1 MKRLI
6 AFAACALCSATL
18 LADLKIGTV
27 EMMVLVR
34 NHKSYDSNKKL
45 LQDTEKDYQKKLD
58 GMKADLEEIQEEG
71 KKIADQGRNPML
83 AQAAKD
89 KIEKQLLD
97 IQNKFIAG
105 QQKLRAEAMDSQRQ
119 LQDLESRLLKITTD
133 DIRNIVNKYADDNDY
148 DIIVES
154 TVTAFAKKEFDVTDG
169 ILEAM
174 GVDPKTAK
182 GRGGKDADEGK

>member
-6 AFAACALCSATL
+6 AFAACALCSTTL
-18 LADLKIGTV
+18 LADLKLGTV

-34 NHKSYDSNKKL
+34 NHRSYDSNKKL
-45 LQDTEKDYQKKLD
+45 LQDTEKDYQAKLD
-58 GMKADLEEIQEEG
+58 GMKADLEELQEEG

-97 IQNKFIAG
+97 IQNKFISG
-105 QQKLRAEAMDSQRQ
+105 QQKLRGEAMESQRQ
-119 LQDLESRLLKITTD
+119 LQDLESRLLKIATD
-133 DIRNIVNKYADDNDY
+133 EIRAIVNKYAEDNGY

-154 TVTAFAKKEFDVTDG
+154 TVTAFAKKELDVTDG

-174 GVDPKTAK
+174 GIDPATAK
-182 GRGGKDADEGK
+182 GRGEKGKDEGK